1 MSLKPSTHGG
11 GAASAGFVGFTAA
24 SGPARVPPM
33 LQIEDVLRDRGSRYA
48 VSGGP
53 VQGRA
58 GAEAFLA
65 ELKRTKKLAKATHN
79 TWACVFSDVGPVK
92 NDDGEAGAGA
102 VILKM
107 LERAGLVDH
116 IVVVTRWY
124 GGVHLGGDR
133 FAHVVS
139 CTRAYLEALEQK

>member
-1 MSLKPSTHGG
+1 M
-11 GAASAGFVGFTAA
+11 
-24 SGPARVPPM
+24 R
-33 LQIEDVLRDRGSRYA
+33 QIENVVSDRGSKYA

-58 GAEAFLA
+58 GCDAFLA
-65 ELKRTKKLAKATHN
+65 ELKRGKKYAKATHN
-79 TWACVFSDVGPVK
+79 SWACLLTDGGPVK
-92 NDDGEAGAGA
+92 NDDGESGAGA
-102 VILKM
+102 VILRM
-107 LERAGLVDH
+107 LERAELKDT

-139 CTRAYLEALEQK
+139 CVRAYLAAEGRG